1 MNKNPYTFAQK
12 VVYKGKMQSYQLYGN
27 PGRKQQVVYEKDEFN
42 PQQNFLYKRVLF
54 GLGVYSEEELTK
66 MHWDKKKRI
75 LKVHSRAQTVLNIW
89 KHQLSNQWTADL
101 LTSLFWNSNFAK
113 EYADKFVNEV
123 DPTYISNLEFKSLG
137 VSKKEIVNKL
147 IEEKVL
153 PYNFYQL
160 K

>member
-1 MNKNPYTFAQK
+1 M
-12 VVYKGKMQSYQLYGN
+12 
-27 PGRKQQVVYEKDEFN
+27 D
-42 PQQNFLYKRVLF
+42 
-54 GLGVYSEEELTK
+54 
-66 MHWDKKKRI
+66 W
-75 LKVHSRAQTVLNIW
+75 
-89 KHQLSNQWTADL
+89 DL

>member
-1 MNKNPYTFAQK
+1 MKNNYSFAQK

-27 PGRKQQVVYEKDEFN
+27 PGHKQKMVYEKDEFN
-42 PQQNFLYKRVLF
+42 AQQNFLYKRVLF
-54 GLGVYSEEELTK
+54 GLSVYSPEELAK

-75 LKVHSRAQTVLNIW
+75 QKVHERAQNVLNIW
-89 KHQLSNQWTADL
+89 KHQLTNQWTADL
-101 LTSLFWNSNFAK
+101 LGNLFWNSSFVK
-113 EYADKFVNEV
+113 EYSEKFVNDI

-137 VSKKEIVNKL
+137 VSKKEVINKL